1 MKKLLL
7 MGCIVLGAASASFAQ
22 GGGGGGGRPPMAPA
36 DQAARLKTSLALTDD
51 QTTKITAIYAAQATR
66 TDSLA
71 KATPDRQAQRPTRT
85 IITAETNA
93 KIKAVLT
100 PDQAAAYQKQMD
112 ARMQGGRGAGGGGG
126 GGGTPPPPQR

>member
-7 MGCIVLGAASASFAQ
+7 MCCILLGITAVSRAQ
-22 GGGGGGGRPPMAPA
+22 GGGGGGRPPMSPA

-51 QTTKITAIYAAQATR
+51 QTAKITAIYAAQAKSN
-66 TDSLA
+66 DSLTA
-71 KATPDRQAQRPTRT
+71 AGVTDRAARQPIRAAAT
-85 IITAETNA
+85 A

-100 PDQAAAYQKQMD
+100 PDQAAEFDKQQAAM
-112 ARMQGGRGAGGGGG
+112 RQRGGGGGAGG

>member
-7 MGCIVLGAASASFAQ
+7 VCCIVLGVSTLSRAQ
-22 GGGGGGGRPPMAPA
+22 GGGGGGRPQMSPA

-51 QTTKITAIYAAQATR
+51 QTAKITAIYTAQAASR
-66 TDSLA
+66 DSLT
-71 KATPDRQAQRPTRT
+71 KAGADRSAMRPLM
-85 IITAETNA
+85 TATTA

-100 PDQAAAYQKQMD
+100 PDQAAEFDKQQA
-112 ARMQGGRGAGGGGG
+112 ARMNRGGGGGGG